1 VTPVSNRGIG
11 YAACA
16 LFDRAEVLEM
26 LSAELTRLA
35 FRAAVQALAKPL
47 APAFA
52 ERARDLAAEISKSA
66 AALRRAGET
75 LAPEEALR
83 ARVARD
89 GALVPVVAALGG
101 GAWLWRQI
109 DTGSA
114 WMVVRPLATALLS
127 SRQPAAAANYT
138 VSITARPSGAVVA
151 PQTLEDRV
159 RRIPDGDTHIR
170 IERFGERVELYLSG
184 TNFVGGPTDP
194 WNALSNVDLARTA
207 SAASLVAVRTA
218 LTEASVTPTTPIT
231 MTGHSQGGLIALA
244 LAESGSYRV
253 EGVITVGTPAGI
265 IGDTPGVPTI
275 HLIHPTDPV
284 PPLGGLV
291 SHTSATWVIEP
302 DGGGA
307 LFDVH
312 HNSAYVSSARHL
324 DELRDFEVERLLARV
339 NSSGRGLRSDVRAVT
354 EVNP

>member
-1 VTPVSNRGIG
+1 
-11 YAACA
+11 
-16 LFDRAEVLEM
+16 M

-47 APAFA
+47 APVFA
-52 ERARDLAAEISKSA
+52 ERARDLAVDMSKSA

-109 DTGSA
+109 DSGRA

-127 SRQPAAAANYT
+127 SRQPVAAANYT
-138 VSITARPSGAVVA
+138 VSITARPFGAVVA

-291 SHTSATWVIEP
+291 SHTSTTWVIEP
-302 DGGGA
+302 DGGA

-312 HNSAYVSSARHL
+312 HNSAYASSARHL

>member
-1 VTPVSNRGIG
+1 
-11 YAACA
+11 
-16 LFDRAEVLEM
+16 M

-47 APAFA
+47 APVFA
-52 ERARDLAAEISKSA
+52 ERARDLAVDMSKSA

-109 DTGSA
+109 DSGRA

-127 SRQPAAAANYT
+127 SRQPVAAANYT

-253 EGVITVGTPAGI
+253 EGVITVGTPVGI

-291 SHTSATWVIEP
+291 SHTSTTWVIEP
-302 DGGGA
+302 DGGA

-312 HNSAYVSSARHL
+312 HNSAYASSARHL

>member
-1 VTPVSNRGIG
+1 
-11 YAACA
+11 
-16 LFDRAEVLEM
+16 M

-47 APAFA
+47 APVFA
-52 ERARDLAAEISKSA
+52 ERARDLAVDMSKSA

-109 DTGSA
+109 DSGRA

-127 SRQPAAAANYT
+127 SRQPVAAANYT

-275 HLIHPTDPV
+275 HLVHPTDPV

-291 SHTSATWVIEP
+291 SHTSTTWVIEP
-302 DGGGA
+302 DGGA

-312 HNSAYVSSARHL
+312 HNSAYASSARHL